1 MDQKVK
7 IGIIAGEKGQEVL
20 ESVIDAGE
28 VEILGVLDK
37 DADSVFMKTA
47 RKYKIFATT
56 SPESFSGKLKSTL
69 VIDFSDKWY
78 RKSFPLLEKEVK
90 LAGYEMAQ
98 LLFSCIR
105 DRKKLL
111 RTQAALQRISEVIV
125 STSDSPRILNLVIY
139 IASRLMKVE
148 TCSLRLIGT
157 NGRLNMVA
165 SYGLSK
171 KYLQKGDLK
180 VGESIAGWVVKN
192 KKPYMSSNLKEDHL
206 YDFSRF
212 AKQEGIVSMLCVP
225 LVVKEKAIGSLSIY
239 TSSSKTFAPN
249 EIRLFTT
256 FANQVAIIVENARL
270 FKEVEESYVGLL
282 EALSV
287 VVETRDFYTA
297 DHSRDVKKYALAIA
311 DKMGVS
317 DEEKEAI
324 AYASLLHDLGKIG
337 IEEKILDKPEKLT
350 VEEFAK
356 ISKHSKIGADI
367 VSHIKVLK
375 HLAPLI
381 LHLHERYDG
390 KGYPDGLKGGKIPK
404 GSRILM
410 VADAFSA
417 MTSDRPYRKALPEY
431 VALSELKKN
440 KGTQFDPGVVDCFVS
455 AIEKKV

>member
-1 MDQKVK
+1 MEKK
-7 IGIIAGEKGQEVL
+7 ISIGIIAGENGQEVL
-20 ESVIDAGE
+20 ESIVDAGE
-28 VEILGVLDK
+28 VEVLGVLDR
-37 DADSVFMKTA
+37 DAGSAFIKVA
-47 RKYKIFATT
+47 RKNKIFATT
-56 SPESFSGKLKSTL
+56 SPESFSNKLKNLL
-69 VIDFSDKWY
+69 VVDFSNGWY
-78 RKSFPLLEKEVK
+78 HGSYPLLGKQVK
-90 LAGYEMAQ
+90 LAGDETAQ
-98 LLFSCIR
+98 LIFSCTK

-125 STSDSPRILNLVIY
+125 STFDSPRILNLIIY

-157 NGRLNMVA
+157 NRRLNMAA

-192 KKPYMSSNLKEDHL
+192 KKPYMSSNLKEDPL

-212 AKQEGIVSMLCVP
+212 AKKEGIVSMLCVP
-225 LVVKEKAIGSLSIY
+225 LVVKEKAIGALSIY
-239 TSSSKTFAPN
+239 TASLKTFAPN
-249 EIRLFTT
+249 EVRLFST

-287 VVETRDFYTA
+287 VVETRDLYTA
-297 DHSRDVKKYALAIA
+297 KHSRDVKKYALAIA
-311 DKMGVS
+311 EKMGVS
-317 DEEKEAI
+317 SEEKEAI

-350 VEEFAK
+350 AEEFEK

-367 VSHIKVLK
+367 VSHIKVLR
-375 HLAPLI
+375 HLSPLI

-390 KGYPDGLKGGKIPK
+390 KGYPDGLKGSKIPR

-417 MTSDRPYRKALPEY
+417 MTSDRPYRKALPTFT
-431 VALSELKKN
+431 ALSELKKN
-440 KGTQFDPGVVDCFVS
+440 KGTQFDPGVVDFFVS
-455 AIEKKV
+455 TIEKS